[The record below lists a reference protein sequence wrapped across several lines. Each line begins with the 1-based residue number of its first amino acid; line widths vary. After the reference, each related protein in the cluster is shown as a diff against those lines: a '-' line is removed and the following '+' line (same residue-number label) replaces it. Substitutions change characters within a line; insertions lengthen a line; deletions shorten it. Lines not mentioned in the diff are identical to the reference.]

1 MVVTL
6 ITGPRTG
13 IGLATAVLPGR
24 AGHDVYAT
32 MRRTDHALQLQT
44 IAKQDALPITVL
56 PLEVDDD
63 DSSGKPSS
71 NSWPAMSFLTW
82 RAAMSDEE
90 SVDFGATQDDVEWY
104 ARA

>member
-32 MRRTDHALQLQT
+32 MRRPNRAPQLQT
-44 IAKQDALPITVL
+44 IAKQDDLPITVL
-56 PLEVDDD
+56 PLGLD
-63 DSSGKPSS
+63 
-71 NSWPAMSFLTW
+71 
-82 RAAMSDEE
+82 
-90 SVDFGATQDDVEWY
+90 
-104 ARA
+104 ARPRS